1 MTAPPK
7 RVLGRT
13 GIQVSELGFG
23 AWQIGGVQ
31 YGPVAES
38 EAVEIIH
45 RYIQA
50 GGNLIDT
57 ARAYGASEAILG
69 KVLSR
74 EKLRERVV
82 LATKTQKGSD
92 AQSIP
97 AIREDLEESLR
108 LLKTDC
114 VDLYYLH
121 QPPDD
126 PAVMHQA
133 IDLLESLKR
142 EGKLKAIGASVKGPA
157 VTDATVKLCRQYID
171 SGRIDALQ
179 VVYSILR
186 QKNAAI
192 FDDARRKGVGIVVR
206 TAIESGFLSGKY
218 RPGQTIS
225 EGHRKR
231 WTPETQSLMFQKV
244 LEMES
249 YALRPPYP
257 SMAEVAV
264 RFSLEPPGVSSV
276 IVGARTPEQMQKNL
290 AIVSLP
296 PLPSEIRARLEKEF
310 GGMTEEF
317 NPV

>member
-1 MTAPPK
+1 MSAPPK
-7 RVLGRT
+7 RLLGRT

-23 AWQIGGVQ
+23 AWQIGGIQ
-31 YGPVAES
+31 YGPVPEA

-69 KVLSR
+69 KVLSQG
-74 EKLRERVV
+74 KLREQIV

-97 AIREDLEESLR
+97 AIRADLEESLR

-114 VDLYYLH
+114 IDLYYLH

-133 IDLLESLKR
+133 HDLLESLKK
-142 EGKLKAIGASVKGPA
+142 EGKLKAVGASIKGPA
-157 VTDATVKLCRQYID
+157 VTEATVNLCRQYID
-171 SGRIDALQ
+171 SGRIDAIQ

-186 QKNAAI
+186 QKIAPI
-192 FDDARRKGVGIVVR
+192 FEYARQKGVGIVVR
-206 TAIESGFLSGKY
+206 TSIESGFLSGKY
-218 RPGQTIS
+218 RPGQIVS

-231 WTPETQSLMFQKV
+231 WTPETQSLIFQKV
-244 LEMES
+244 IEMEG
-249 YALRPPYP
+249 YALRPPFP

-296 PLPSEIRARLEKEF
+296 HLLPEIRARLEKEF
-310 GGMTEEF
+310 GGMTEKF

>member
-1 MTAPPK
+1 MSAPPK
-7 RVLGRT
+7 RLLGRT
-13 GIQVSELGFG
+13 GMQVSEIGFG
-23 AWQIGGVQ
+23 AWQIGGIQ
-31 YGPVAES
+31 YGPVPET

-69 KVLSR
+69 KVLSQ
-74 EKLRERVV
+74 EKLREQIL

-97 AIREDLEESLR
+97 AIREELEESLR

-114 VDLYYLH
+114 IDLYYLH

-133 IDLLESLKR
+133 FDLLESLKR
-142 EGKLKAIGASVKGPA
+142 EGKLKAIGASIKGPA
-157 VTDATVKLCRQYID
+157 VTDATVNLCRQYID
-171 SGRIDALQ
+171 SGRIDAIQ

-186 QKNAAI
+186 QKIAPI
-192 FDDARRKGVGIVVR
+192 FEYARQKGVGIVVR
-206 TAIESGFLSGKY
+206 TSIESGFLSGKY
-218 RPGQTIS
+218 RPGQVIS

-231 WTPETQSLMFQKV
+231 WTPETQSLIFQKV
-244 LEMES
+244 IEMEG
-249 YALRPPYP
+249 YAIRPPYR

-264 RFSLEPPGVSSV
+264 RFSLEPRGVSCV

-290 AIVSLP
+290 AIASLPSLP
-296 PLPSEIRARLEKEF
+296 PEMRARLEKEF
-310 GGMTEEF
+310 GGMTEDF

>member
-1 MTAPPK
+1 MSAPPK
-7 RVLGRT
+7 RLLGRT

-23 AWQIGGVQ
+23 AWQIGGIQ
-31 YGPVAES
+31 YGPVPEA

-69 KVLSR
+69 KVLSQG
-74 EKLRERVV
+74 KLREQIV

-92 AQSIP
+92 AQTVP

-114 VDLYYLH
+114 IDLFYLH

-133 IDLLESLKR
+133 FDLLESLKKG
-142 EGKLKAIGASVKGPA
+142 GKLKAIGASIKGPA

-171 SGRIDALQ
+171 SGRIDAIQ

-186 QKNAAI
+186 QKIAPI
-192 FDDARRKGVGIVVR
+192 FEYAHQKGVGIVVR
-206 TAIESGFLSGKY
+206 TSIESGFLSGKY
-218 RPGQTIS
+218 RPGQVIS

-231 WTPETQSLMFQKV
+231 WTPETQSLIFQKV
-244 LEMES
+244 TEMEG
-249 YALRPPYP
+249 YAIRPPYR

-264 RFSLEPPGVSSV
+264 RFSLEPRGVSTV

-290 AIVSLP
+290 AIASLPSLP
-296 PLPSEIRARLEKEF
+296 PEMRARLEKEF
-310 GGMTEEF
+310 GEMTEKF